1 MFVLKKKDNK
11 SLDLS
16 LQLSVMKKT
25 DLHDKVNAYSEK

>member
-1 MFVLKKKDNK
+1 MFILKKDK
-11 SLDLS
+11 SLDPS